1 MHAEKAAGV
10 TVGVFEARR
19 IAHAAYPAQVLLAA
33 AVGKQ
38 VAAGA
43 QAAMHAKDGV
53 AHVAAMSAAAAGTS
67 AEAGAKATARRRSVI
82 FSMVLCGGVWGCG
95 VVE

>member
-1 MHAEKAAGV
+1 
-10 TVGVFEARR
+10 
-19 IAHAAYPAQVLLAA
+19 
-33 AVGKQ
+33 
-38 VAAGA
+38 
-43 QAAMHAKDGV
+43 MHAKDGV

-82 FSMVLCGGVWGCG
+82 FSMVLMWGCG